1 MAICTFE
8 GPHRFLSNF
17 WMSPVVYDGQ
27 TYPSV
32 EHAYQAAKTHNPEA
46 QKLFQLGGEVAHSP
60 GQAKKMGRILVLRPD
75 WEQVKLGVMRE
86 LILRKFLDLELSQK
100 LKATGSHVL
109 VEGNWWHD
117 QFWGDCR
124 CDKHVNTPGENH
136 LGKILMDIRASL

>member
-1 MAICTFE
+1 MAICAFI

-17 WMSPVVYDGQ
+17 WMASIEFEGL
-27 TYPSV
+27 TYPTL
-32 EHAYQAAKTHNPEA
+32 EHAYQAAKSLSPLDRVLFTSAQCSHNP
-46 QKLFQLGGEVAHSP
+46 AH
-60 GQAKKMGRILVLRPD
+60 AKKLGRRIVLRRD
-75 WEQVKLGVMRE
+75 WEQVKLPIMRE
-86 LILRKFLDLELSQK
+86 LVTRKFQDPKLAQK
-100 LKATGSHVL
+100 LRATGSHVL